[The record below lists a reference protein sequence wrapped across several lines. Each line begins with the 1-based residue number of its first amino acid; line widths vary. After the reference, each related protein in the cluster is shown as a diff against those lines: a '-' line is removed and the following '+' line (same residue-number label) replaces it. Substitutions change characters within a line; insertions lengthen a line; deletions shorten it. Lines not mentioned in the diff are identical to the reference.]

1 MSAVPTNHIVRST
14 TGTGSSRKLCNKLV
28 SGTNVRIELRLVSAC
43 TSVCSG
49 VCSSTTVIF
58 FTSPLGLLL
67 HVQDSQVKK
76 GINLKTWFKE
86 RKLLL
91 ARVRRLPVFTELP
104 RGLVFSEPHIQDRV

>member
-1 MSAVPTNHIVRST
+1 MSAAPTNHNVRST
-14 TGTGSSRKLCNKLV
+14 TGTGSSRKLCNKLA
-28 SGTNVRIELRLVSAC
+28 SGTAVRIELRLVSAC

-58 FTSPLGLLL
+58 STSPLGLPL
-67 HVQDSQVKK
+67 HVQGSQVKK

-91 ARVRRLPVFTELP
+91 ARVRGPSIHRESEKDPS
-104 RGLVFSEPHIQDRV
+104 RILV